1 MSGPSPQRLWQ
12 YVTRRLPLRPY
23 FQAPGDGRARPQIPA
38 KALLWA
44 LVSGQLLRE
53 YSFHAI
59 EALVRS
65 PARRALRVACRFGDD
80 ALAYFTE
87 RLDPAPTR
95 QALAQIV
102 RRATRNKAFEHTR
115 FIGLALD
122 GTGAG
127 RSEQAHCR
135 LCHPLRDGAG
145 TVTGHLH
152 HLSLISVVGTGLTLP
167 VDVEPYGPGDSEY
180 AASQR
185 LLTRTV
191 QHLGPRFAQYVVA
204 DGAYATAPFLQTAGA
219 LGLRVVARLK
229 GTLPELSQAAQSWFG
244 PRPPTATLQV
254 GLDWVE
260 LWDADHF
267 DPWTT
272 LQWPAVRVLR
282 YRQHTPDGQVVEA
295 SWLTDFPV
303 QQVGPRALYGLAKS
317 RWEIENQ
324 GFNDAKTR
332 SGLEHIRHH
341 HENSL
346 LIGWLVVVL
355 ALTLERLYRLRFLH
369 RGTHR
374 VQTAATLLLQLWL
387 SMSSP
392 RAVYDTS

>member
-1 MSGPSPQRLWQ
+1 MNGPNPQRLWR
-12 YVTRRLPLRPY
+12 YVTRHLQLRAY
-23 FQAPGDGRARPQIPA
+23 FQAPGDGRARPQLSAP
-38 KALLWA
+38 ALLWA
-44 LVSGQLLRE
+44 LVIGHVLRE
-53 YSFHAI
+53 YSFHGI

-65 PARRALRVACRFGDD
+65 PARRALGIACRFGDD

-95 QALAQIV
+95 RALAQVV
-102 RRATRNKAFEHTR
+102 RRAKRNKAFERRR

-145 TVTGHLH
+145 TATGHVH
-152 HLSLISVVGTGLTLP
+152 HLALVSIVGTGLSLP
-167 VDVEPYGPGDSEY
+167 LDVEPYGPGDSEY

-185 LLTRTV
+185 LLVRTV
-191 QHLGPRFAQYVVA
+191 HHLGPRFAQYVVA
-204 DGAYATAPFLQTAGA
+204 DGAYATAPFLHTAGD

-229 GTLPELSQAAQSWFG
+229 GNLPELSQAAHAWFG
-244 PRPPTATLQV
+244 PRPPTTTVQV
-254 GLDWVE
+254 GPDWVE

-267 DPWTT
+267 DSWTT
-272 LQWPAVRVLR
+272 LRWPSVRVLR
-282 YRQHTPDGQVVEA
+282 YRQHKPDGQVVEA
-295 SWLTDFPV
+295 SWLTDFPT

-332 SGLEHIRHH
+332 YGLEHIRHH

-346 LIGWLVVVL
+346 LIGWLVMVL
-355 ALTLERLYRLRFLH
+355 ALTIERLYRLRFLH

-387 SMSSP
+387 SLGSP
-392 RAVYDTS
+392 RAVHDTS